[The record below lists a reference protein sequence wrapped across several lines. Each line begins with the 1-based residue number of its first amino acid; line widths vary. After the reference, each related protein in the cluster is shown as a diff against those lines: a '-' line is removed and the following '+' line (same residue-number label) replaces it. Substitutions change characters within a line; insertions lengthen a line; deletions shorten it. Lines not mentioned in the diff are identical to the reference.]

1 MPSSPNPTDTVKKT
15 AKHTVHRLTLDIQ
28 FADFATSEKWVSK
41 SQMGTA
47 EAMRRSIERCLEDF
61 ELSNDY
67 LTVKKVEI
75 DLGVFGSD
83 DLLLKMPEMLYRELE
98 KVLNLSTEDMD
109 LDKGDMVDAVYPSAI
124 AVHRATKSKGDGLV
138 KHSKIDAFF
147 FFLQQGHL
155 PWWHPDVPV
164 WDQKWLEKLTNKEWR
179 EVYHFLSQPD
189 DEAFHKP
196 KILRLV
202 FQFSD
207 NFLANLLKG
216 LQLQEPVGKAWAWVE
231 RLYVAMG
238 KVAAVHS
245 QNESSLP
252 SISVIRCQ
260 FWEKWILYS
269 LGRSNRPTL
278 ATLVANSNR
287 LPATTF
293 LLLSKIES
301 KEWLDNV
308 PQFWQEEFIS
318 LIQQGQPYK
327 NRIEVKDRFNKEVEP
342 PKPLPS
348 PPETD
353 HGRESLSDK
362 TDFILVPGAGVV
374 LLHPF
379 LPRLFEIC
387 NWVDKHQFWD
397 GEAQTGAIYA
407 LYYLAT
413 GEEDGPEFMMMIPKL
428 LCGVP
433 FEFPL
438 ERLFRLTDAEKA
450 ACDEMLLQ
458 VIKHWTALRKTSPAG
473 LRHTFLG
480 RQGTLLMTE
489 QGWNLEIQRKTED
502 ILLNRLP
509 WGFSQVKFPWMHRLL
524 SVAWE

>member
-1 MPSSPNPTDTVKKT
+1 M
-15 AKHTVHRLTLDIQ
+15 Q
-28 FADFATSEKWVSK
+28 FADFATSERWVSRT
-41 SQMGTA
+41 QTGTA
-47 EAMRRSIERCLEDF
+47 EAMRRSIEKCLDDF
-61 ELSNDY
+61 ELSKDY
-67 LTVKKVEI
+67 LTVRKVEI

-83 DLLLKMPEMLYRELE
+83 DLLLKMPEMLYRELQ
-98 KVLNLSTEDMD
+98 KVLNLSNEEMH
-109 LDKGDMVDAVYPSAI
+109 LDNGNTVDAVYPSAI
-124 AVHRATKSKGDGLV
+124 TVSPATKSKRDGFV
-138 KHSKIDAFF
+138 KHSEIDAFI

-155 PWWHPDVPV
+155 PWWHPDAPV
-164 WDQKWLEKLTNKEWR
+164 WDQKWLEKLTNKEWKD
-179 EVYHFLSQPD
+179 VYHFLSQLD

-216 LQLQEPVGKAWAWVE
+216 LQLQEPVEKGWVWVE
-231 RLYVAMG
+231 RLYAAMR

-245 QNESSLP
+245 QNESALP
-252 SISVIRCQ
+252 SISVIRRQ
-260 FWEKWILYS
+260 FWEKWILYAV
-269 LGRSNRPTL
+269 GRSNRPTL

-287 LPATTF
+287 SSATTF
-293 LLLSKIES
+293 LLLGKTEGR
-301 KEWLDNV
+301 ELLDSV

-318 LIQQGQPYK
+318 LIQQRQPYK
-327 NRIEVKDRFNKEVEP
+327 NQINVKDRSNKEVEP

-348 PPETD
+348 PPKTD
-353 HGRESLSDK
+353 HDRESLSDK
-362 TDFILVPGAGVV
+362 TDFVLVPGAGVV

-387 NWVDKHQFWD
+387 NWVDKHQFLD
-397 GEAQTGAIYA
+397 GEAQIRAIYA

-413 GEEDGPEFMMMIPKL
+413 GEEDGPEFMMMIPKV

-433 FEFPL
+433 LEFPL
-438 ERLFRLTDAEKA
+438 EQPFRLTDAEKA

-509 WGFSQVKFPWMHRLL
+509 WGFSLVKFPWMHRLL
-524 SVAWE
+524 SVTWE